1 MSRRFSW
8 YDCPCQNR
16 RTWATFAPAADK
28 LEERVMDRLVDR
40 RRSRMVH
47 ACALAVMAACL
58 ASADASLAKPPEPA
72 AERIKLFE
80 WFSTLGYPDVK
91 NARFVRY
98 PRGFDGKPL
107 KVLFEHGFLLGES
120 KDAWTVLTCDLKQQQ
135 VPKKPWFPPT
145 RPADWACHR
154 EDLRAFAN
162 AMLASQA
169 KSKSDDDSDFGYW
182 RHSKTTGL
190 FFLGWA
196 CSRQGIDGPAAK
208 LFETVTDLRDRKLGL
223 PPGVAT
229 LQRRIAADVAHQEFI
244 EAQIDLGHDE
254 NSREKVLARLES
266 IPKKFPALETVSWA
280 QEMARVLRPMV
291 QEDRVHAE
299 RERLQKPFAARSRK
313 EQIAELIFQLREQHG
328 KSFSLHDRVNIF
340 ADFRSRGE
348 SPAQRLLKIGYDAVP
363 QLIDALSDERFSR
376 TLDFKTDLNEPRLS
390 FRYHVLTVGDCA
402 LQILERLAR
411 RQFFKDFESHLSQR
425 PRLIAAVK
433 EDALRWKAEVDREL
447 KQKGERQVLIDGM
460 QSADGAGTNL
470 AEPLLAKYPEAAM
483 SALAAAARKATDK
496 QVMLEF
502 VVLMDRKAGK
512 ELIPTLL
519 DELKNSPSLDERITV
534 ATLLLKYKRTEGVA
548 PLIEEWKQSSV
559 RSVPSDTLVELA
571 FYLGKCGKADA
582 VAALALG
589 LDQRPAKVRLAAVG
603 SVARNDSIEVIGR
616 SLNYLTFLYQ
626 GAGRKS
632 LLPEYK
638 GDAALSAAIVN
649 LLIGELQDTE
659 PAGDGPGR
667 WGDTKFSDPRIADV
681 AAQVLHEL
689 DPGRFPFDLSAPPAD
704 RDRQRVLLVNAWRKT
719 RNLPELPVEKPRSIP
734 PVAEQKL
741 MPLLDRLQQVKA
753 DARDAV
759 ERDVEKLGPGAVSGI
774 LKRRD
779 QLKAADPFR
788 SILERLAR
796 RGAHTVVEIEF
807 AERSL
812 KPSGKVAARIDALKN
827 KPLDTATLVG
837 LVIGLTNELTLPV
850 HGCRLHVSRLGP
862 GSGVVV
868 RVDLLDKARNNALR
882 DGNQFPPIPLRP
894 DGLVAW
900 QNSLYAQY
908 DEQGV
913 SGVSGIG
920 LAVDRGELQI
930 LGNAASGADLSRPLE
945 IKIEYV
951 GQWIE

>member
-1 MSRRFSW
+1 MMEWLVSRR
-8 YDCPCQNR
+8 R
-16 RTWATFAPAADK
+16 M
-28 LEERVMDRLVDR
+28 LRLV
-40 RRSRMVH
+40 
-47 ACALAVMAACL
+47 AQGALCLIAAIVMN
-58 ASADASLAKPPEPA
+58 ADASLAKPPEPA
-72 AERIKLFE
+72 AERVRLFE
-80 WFSTLGYPDVK
+80 WFSTLGFPDVK

-98 PRGFDGKPL
+98 PHGFDGKPL
-107 KVLFEHGFLLGES
+107 KVHFEHGFLLGES
-120 KDAWTVLTCDLKQQQ
+120 KDAWTVLTLDLRQKQ
-135 VPKKPWFPPT
+135 VTKKPVYPPN
-145 RPADWACHR
+145 RPAGWACHG
-154 EDLRAFAN
+154 EDLRAFAT
-162 AMLASQA
+162 ATLAKEA
-169 KSKSDDDSDFGYW
+169 KPESDKDEDFGYW
-182 RHSKTTGL
+182 RHSKTTRL
-190 FFLGWA
+190 FLLGWA
-196 CSRQGIDGPAAK
+196 CWRQGLDEPSAR
-208 LFETVTDLRDRKLGL
+208 LFQLVTDLRDRKLGL
-223 PPGVAT
+223 SPGIAT
-229 LQRRIAADVAHQEFI
+229 LKRRIAADVAHEEFT
-244 EAQIDLGHDE
+244 EAQFDLSRDE
-254 NSREKVLARLES
+254 CPREKVLARLES
-266 IPKKFPALETVSWA
+266 IPKKFPGLETVSWA

-299 RERLQKPFAARSRK
+299 RERLQKPFTARSRK

-328 KSFSLHDRVNIF
+328 KSFSLHDRVDIF
-340 ADFRSRGE
+340 AGFRSRGE
-348 SPAQRLLKIGYDAVP
+348 SPAQRLFKIGYDAVP

-376 TLDFKTDLNEPRLS
+376 TLDFKIDLNEPRLS

-411 RQFFKDFESHLSQR
+411 RQFFKDSKSHLSQR

-433 EDALRWKAEVDREL
+433 EHALRWKAEFDREL
-447 KQKGERQVLIDGM
+447 KQKGERQVLIEGM
-460 QSADGAGTNL
+460 QSADGAGTYL
-470 AEPLLAKYPEAAM
+470 AEPLLAKYPEAAI

-496 QVMLEF
+496 HVMLEF
-502 VVLMDRKAGK
+502 VTLMDRKAGK

-519 DELKNSPSLDERITV
+519 EELKTSPSLDERITV
-534 ATLLLKYKRTEGVA
+534 ATLLLKHQRSDGVV
-548 PLIEEWKQSSV
+548 PLIKEWKQSST

-616 SLNYLTFLYQ
+616 SLNYLAFLYQ

-638 GDAALSAAIVN
+638 GDAALSAAIVK

-689 DPGRFPFDLSAPPAD
+689 DPGRFPFDLSAPPAG

-741 MPLLDRLQQVKA
+741 MPLLDRLQQAKA
-753 DARDAV
+753 DARDAA
-759 ERDVEKLGPGAVSGI
+759 ERDFERLGPGAVSGI

-788 SILERLAR
+788 SNLERLAR
-796 RGAHTVVEIEF
+796 RVAHTVVEIQF

-908 DEQGV
+908 DQQGV
-913 SGVSGIG
+913 SGVSGMG

-930 LGNAASGADLSRPLE
+930 LGNATFGADLSRPLE

>member
-1 MSRRFSW
+1 
-8 YDCPCQNR
+8 
-16 RTWATFAPAADK
+16 
-28 LEERVMDRLVDR
+28 MDRLLNR
-40 RRSRMVH
+40 QRPRLAH
-47 ACALAVMAACL
+47 PFALAVMTVCLSAAVVMG
-58 ASADASLAKPPEPA
+58 AEAPLAKSAEPA
-72 AERIKLFE
+72 AERVKLFE
-80 WFSTLGYPDVK
+80 WFSTLGFPDVK
-91 NARFVRY
+91 HARFVRY
-98 PRGFDGKPL
+98 PLSFDQPEGAPAR
-107 KVLFEHGFLLGES
+107 VRFAHGFLLGES

-135 VPKKPWFPPT
+135 VPKKPWFQPN
-145 RPADWACHR
+145 RPADWACQR
-154 EDLRAFAN
+154 EDLGAFAN
-162 AMLASQA
+162 AMLALHA
-169 KSKSDDDSDFGYW
+169 RSKSDDDSDFGYW

-208 LFETVTDLRDRKLGL
+208 LFEIVTDLRDRNLGL
-223 PPGVAT
+223 PPGSAT
-229 LQRRIAADVAHQEFI
+229 LQRRIAADLAHEEFI
-244 EAQIDLGHDE
+244 AAQGGLCRDE
-254 NSREKVLARLES
+254 PREQILTRLEL
-266 IPKKFPALETVSWA
+266 IPKRFPGLETVDWA
-280 QEMARVLRPMV
+280 REMARILRPMV
-291 QEDRVHAE
+291 REDGEHAKQEQRN
-299 RERLQKPFAARSRK
+299 KPFAERSRK
-313 EQIAELIFQLREQHG
+313 EQIAELIFELRDQHG
-328 KSFSLHDRVNIF
+328 ESFSLRDREDIF
-340 ADFRSRGE
+340 AGNSFGK
-348 SPAQRLLKIGYDAVP
+348 SPAHRLFKIGYEAVP
-363 QLIDALSDERFSR
+363 QLIEALSDERFSR
-376 TLDFKTDLNEPRLS
+376 TVDFHGGWKEPRLS
-390 FRYHVLTVGDCA
+390 VRYHVLTVGDCA
-402 LQILERLAR
+402 LQILERLSDR
-411 RQFFKDFESHLSQR
+411 EFFKQSDSFMSESPKR
-425 PRLIAAVK
+425 IAAVK
-433 EDALRWKAEVDREL
+433 KAALQWYKELEPEL
-447 KQKGERQVLIDGM
+447 KRKGERQVLIDGM
-460 QSADGAGTNL
+460 QSADWASTQL
-470 AEPLLAKYPEAAM
+470 AEPLLAKYPEVAM
-483 SALAAAARKATDK
+483 PALAAAARKATDK
-496 QVMLEF
+496 HVMLQF
-502 VVLMDRKAGK
+502 VQLMDRTAGK

-519 DELKNSPSLDERITV
+519 DELKTSPSLDERITV
-534 ATLLLKYKRTEGVA
+534 AMLLLKHQRLDGVA
-548 PLIEEWKQSSV
+548 PLIQEWKQSST
-559 RSVPSDTLVELA
+559 RSVPNDTLVELA

-638 GDAALSAAIVN
+638 GDAALSAAIVK

-719 RNLPELPVEKPRSIP
+719 RNLPELPVQKPRSIP
-734 PVAEQKL
+734 PIAEQKL
-741 MPLLDRLQQVKA
+741 MPFLDRLQQAKA

-774 LKRRD
+774 LKRRN

-788 SILERLAR
+788 SNLERLAR
-796 RGAHTVVEIEF
+796 RVAHTVVEIEF

-837 LVIGLTNELTLPV
+837 LVIGLTNEMTLPV
-850 HGCRLHVSRLGP
+850 HGCRLHVSRSGP

-894 DGLVAW
+894 DGLVSW

-908 DEQGV
+908 DQQGV

-930 LGNAASGADLSRPLE
+930 LGNAAFGADLSRPLQ